1 MNVKEI
7 RQRIFD
13 QMDYF
18 PDLQQ
23 YRDSVV
29 RRINDRYQELCDS
42 AHWLWIQKETAVNL
56 KAEIK
61 GSSTN
66 TISHSA
72 GNPRR
77 LTTSFECSTQ
87 MESQTL
93 TNSDT
98 GTSFTIIR
106 AYDNRT
112 LYISDDFVNTGAATT
127 DSQDF
132 KITFDK
138 VALPKDCVEVL
149 GFIDRKA
156 DRGRLLFVNRRREE
170 HAYLDKDTTGDP
182 SVIIEDEHIVDDPPI
197 RTPQAAF
204 VEAEVRENGVAG
216 AFNIGTSH
224 TVAVN
229 AGTSGSANT
238 RANQLS
244 LTSRLQNML
253 GVYFSSFI
261 FGQVSAQQLNQL
273 LPSTTYEY
281 MYTIYREGRESPPS
295 ETVTVET
302 TSSPGAI
309 FLFGFENTGYYQT
322 SIATTKIDN
331 GMYKH
336 VYRRDVTNDQKWML
350 VGTIPSDQEF
360 FSDFELIPKAPFH
373 YLMSGVA
380 GYRYTST
387 TDIIRFKDPGPY
399 QYVRFWYAPDED
411 KSINIRYHYRPEHL
425 VADNDAPIIPY
436 QYHQILV
443 YMVLQDMFLQMQD
456 TVQSQLFER
465 RAQTMLAQLRRRYL
479 AREDDKKRFGRWD
492 RGGGRSKG
500 VPSLVHHYDNVIL

>member
-7 RQRIFD
+7 RQRVFD

-42 AHWLWIQKETAVNL
+42 AHWLWIQQDTAVNL
-56 KAEIK
+56 KAPIT
-61 GSSTN
+61 GSSAN
-66 TISHSA
+66 TISHTA
-72 GNPRR
+72 ANPRK
-77 LTTSFECSTQ
+77 LTTSFTCSTQ
-87 MESQTL
+87 MEGQNIENT
-93 TNSDT
+93 DT
-98 GTSFTIIR
+98 GTSFDIVR
-106 AYDNRT
+106 AYDANT
-112 LYISDDFVNTGAATT
+112 LFISDDFVTTGAATSA
-127 DSQDF
+127 SQDF
-132 KITFDK
+132 KITFYK

-149 GFIDRKA
+149 GFTDRKA
-156 DRGRLLFVNRRREE
+156 DRGRLLFINRRREE
-170 HAYLDKDTTGDP
+170 HAYLDGDTTGDP

-197 RTPQAAF
+197 MTPQAVF
-204 VEAEVRENGVAG
+204 VEAEVRENG
-216 AFNIGTSH
+216 GT
-224 TVAVN
+224 
-229 AGTSGSANT
+229 
-238 RANQLS
+238 
-244 LTSRLQNML
+244 LQSTL
-253 GVYFSSFI
+253 GRYYNSFT
-261 FGQVSAQQLNQL
+261 FGLVSAQQLNQL

-295 ETVTVET
+295 ETVSVET
-302 TSSPGAI
+302 TAAPGAI

-322 SIATTKIDN
+322 STATTKIEN

-336 VYRRDVTNDQKWML
+336 IYRRDVTNDQKWML
-350 VGTIPSDQEF
+350 VGTIPSDQEHF
-360 FSDFELIPKAPFH
+360 NDYELIPKTPFH

-399 QYVRFWYAPDED
+399 QYVRFWYTPDED

-425 VADNDAPIIPY
+425 VADNDAPVIPY

-492 RGGGRSKG
+492 RKRGGRSKG
-500 VPSLVHHYDNVIL
+500 VPGLTSLYPNVIL